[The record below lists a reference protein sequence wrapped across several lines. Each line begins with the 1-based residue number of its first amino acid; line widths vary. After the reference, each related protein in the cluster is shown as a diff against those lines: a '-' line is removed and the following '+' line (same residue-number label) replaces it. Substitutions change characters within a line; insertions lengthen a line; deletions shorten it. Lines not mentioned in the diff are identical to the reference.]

1 MSDADRADMIKT
13 MVAGLEQRLTSE
25 GGTVEEW
32 AKLITSLGVLN
43 EADRARAAYAKAQEV
58 FAGQPGELSALQAAA
73 VQAGVAP

>member
-13 MVAGLEQRLTSE
+13 MVAGLEDRLASA

-32 AKLITSLGVLN
+32 AKLITSLGVLG
-43 EADRARAAYAKAQEV
+43 EAERARAAYAKAQAV
-58 FAGQPGELSALQAAA
+58 FAGQPGELAALQAAA